1 MEGRYGYRE
10 LLERVGGT
18 GGTSPKMVSI
28 IFIMWEV
35 RLAPAGRKGVGVDEN
50 VVVNCGGEFYKV
62 LVYLHHLWLHSG
74 VCAKSYIEYSY
85 IGRL

>member
-1 MEGRYGYRE
+1 
-10 LLERVGGT
+10 
-18 GGTSPKMVSI
+18 MVSI

-62 LVYLHHLWLHSG
+62 LV
-74 VCAKSYIEYSY
+74 
-85 IGRL
+85 